1 MDWNPQRYSGPAT
14 VNLYYGGGEGEC
26 GLTKREHFAV
36 LAMQGLLAS
45 TLFTTSKTP
54 EYWKNDT
61 IESAVEFADALLAE
75 LDKEVKS

>member
-1 MDWNPQRYSGPAT
+1 MPAMPT
-14 VNLYYGGGEGEC
+14 PYAVSEAGDIYGGGEGEC